1 MNREIIVEGCIINV
15 KLRFDFCYGK
25 IIFKLHNEM
34 KNTYNILP
42 KLKMALNSP
51 FHFFEKTLSNA
62 VGAINSAF
70 TFDDVDFYH

>member
-1 MNREIIVEGCIINV
+1 
-15 KLRFDFCYGK
+15 
-25 IIFKLHNEM
+25 M

-42 KLKMALNSP
+42 KLKIAFNSP

-70 TFDDVDFYH
+70 TFDDIDFYQ